1 MNCPYCGARV
11 DGVYYSTTCP
21 KCGKALHTC
30 VTCRFY
36 SPQSHYGCRE
46 NVDELVQDKQRQNF
60 CDSFS
65 ISENKIENQDSER
78 KQAIDAF
85 NSFFNI

>member
-1 MNCPYCGARV
+1 MNCPYCNTRI

-30 VTCRFY
+30 VACRFY
-36 SPQSHYGCRE
+36 SPRSHYGCRE
-46 NVDELVQDKQRQNF
+46 TVDELVQDKQRQNF

-65 ISENKIENQDSER
+65 LSETKIENDSSGR
-78 KQAIDAF
+78 KEAIDAF
-85 NSFFNI
+85 NSLFNI